1 MSKEQ
6 QNFDAFKKLIV
17 SCIESEKTRIETLKE
32 SNKILN
38 DKDLTNHISRREQ
51 FFNFCTGTKENI
63 DKIENYLGNEQYIDK
78 VQKDFYLSID
88 SLKKEALKTMSKN
101 QKHWFNK
108 FFENDFNRLKSI
120 FRALLIFEAEHEKT
134 QMERIIQEIELLKY
148 QK

>member
-17 SCIESEKTRIETLKE
+17 SCMESEKNKIDTLKE
-32 SNKILN
+32 SNKTLN
-38 DKDLTNHISRREQ
+38 DKELTNHISRREQ
-51 FFNFCTGTKENI
+51 FFSFCLGTKDNI
-63 DKIENYLGNEQYIDK
+63 DKIENYSGNEQYIDK
-78 VQKDFYLSID
+78 AQKDFYLSID

-108 FFENDFNRLKSI
+108 FFENDFNHLKST
-120 FRALLIFEAEHEKT
+120 FRSLLIFEAEHEKT

-148 QK
+148 K